1 MSDIRLFDKIR
12 HPQKRALLLS
22 YSVCL
27 RLTDAIAS
35 AKIHRSLHY
44 YWLKV
49 DADYAEA
56 FAEAQRMGAASL
68 EEEAIRRARDGVT
81 RKIFYKD
88 EHIADE
94 QVYSDVLLIFL
105 LKGAMPD
112 KYRDRVDIRVNIQHA
127 AAKVAAD
134 LGMTPDE
141 VLAEAQALLHELDHG
156 ATAS

>member
-22 YSVCL
+22 YSECL
-27 RLTDAIAS
+27 RLTDAILH

-49 DADYAEA
+49 DQDYAEA
-56 FAEAQRMGAASL
+56 FVQARAMGAQSL

-105 LKGAMPD
+105 LKGAMPE
-112 KYRDRVDIRVNIQHA
+112 KYRERFEHTGGAGGPLEIKVVYEE
-127 AAKVAAD
+127 AKKESE
-134 LGMTPDE
+134 M
-141 VLAEAQALLHELDHG
+141 
-156 ATAS
+156 